1 MKKSELRKII
11 RQAIK
16 EQIIQQ
22 HDPDVNPGA
31 VSPLKMDCCDHVL
44 KLQARVQQTMMAGTD
59 RPPRSVYD
67 AVIDDF
73 RYAIEK
79 LDCGP
84 FNVSYINEQVDLS
97 RKSGSG
103 ARDRNK
109 QEAIKSELKN
119 LNLNLSDQQE
129 RGLVSWLI
137 EKFWGIVGQ
146 PPEV

>member
-16 EQIIQQ
+16 EQIIQSN
-22 HDPDVNPGA
+22 DPDLPPPTNT
-31 VSPLKMDCCDHVL
+31 SPLRMDCCDHIL
-44 KLQARVQQTMMAGTD
+44 QLQARVQQTMMTAGGVD

-73 RYAIEK
+73 RYVIGK

-84 FNVSYINEQVDLS
+84 FNEQVDLS
-97 RKSGSG
+97 RKAGSG